1 MESFAGTFLYR
12 YFSRKAERR
21 RMAQVNVIGRIT
33 ADLELKTSEKS
44 NPYVRFD
51 IAENIGSR
59 QTLHIC
65 RENGDSKCGMDPT
78 RRVR

>member
-1 MESFAGTFLYR
+1 
-12 YFSRKAERR
+12 
-21 RMAQVNVIGRIT
+21 MAQVNVIGRIT

-59 QTLHIC
+59 QALH
-65 RENGDSKCGMDPT
+65 T
-78 RRVR
+78 

>member
-1 MESFAGTFLYR
+1 
-12 YFSRKAERR
+12 
-21 RMAQVNVIGRIT
+21 MAQVNVIGRIT

-59 QTLHIC
+59 QALHIEKA
-65 RENGDSKCGMDPT
+65 RTDIRS
-78 RRVR
+78 VRASIIWRSL